1 MDVVRGKRARITKED
16 HLTIAEWARDK
27 YPDMPRTKLAEKIAN
42 DLFDRRTPPEIEV
55 LEKLIS
61 RYRNAITGPED
72 EPWSL
77 ATLDSYPI
85 PPEALPAVL
94 EVFRYN
100 LKEGLDFTIRQA
112 KWASR
117 LSAIW
122 YGKQDGIPKLALA
135 ASRYAH
141 LENLYQVLKMP
152 LETFWVDRKL
162 FADLGDDWYSRGMF
176 ELEAKPY
183 LRKKAEQEYKK
194 ALKSETQGE
203 SV

>member
-1 MDVVRGKRARITKED
+1 MGVVKGKRAKITKED
-16 HLTIAEWARDK
+16 HLIIAEWARDK
-27 YPDMPRTKLAEKIAN
+27 YPDMPRTKLAEMIAK
-42 DLFDRRTPPEIEV
+42 DLFKNRAPPQIEV

-61 RYRNAITGPED
+61 RYRNAITTSPED
-72 EPWSL
+72 ETWSL

-122 YGKQDGIPKLALA
+122 FGKKDGIQKLALA
-135 ASRYAH
+135 ASYYAH
-141 LENLYQVLKMP
+141 LENLYEVLKMP

-162 FADLGDDWYSRGMF
+162 FADLGDDWYSQGML
-176 ELEAKPY
+176 ELEATPY
-183 LRKKAEQEYKK
+183 LRKKAKQDVKK
-194 ALKSETQGE
+194 S
-203 SV
+203 